1 MFFSSF
7 WFECSED
14 FILEVEGTFPD
25 SLIIRWSYSEDIQID
40 GFIIQ
45 LRPMGVDTWFNTS
58 LIDPSLREFRLT
70 DLGVANIELVRL
82 IAVDRDRHAVS
93 LSSTRPIRVLQS
105 GGFEYFKFCFML
117 SHLSTSSVLITT
129 TAGTGM
135 EIPLS
140 AKQGKSYES
149 SYIGWIIYRC
159 LYSCF
164 NSM

>member
-1 MFFSSF
+1 M
-7 WFECSED
+7 
-14 FILEVEGTFPD
+14 EVEGTFPD
-25 SLIIRWSYSEDIQID
+25 SLIIRWSYSEDIEID

-105 GGFEYFKFCFML
+105 GGFEYFKF
-117 SHLSTSSVLITT
+117 
-129 TAGTGM
+129 A
-135 EIPLS
+135 
-140 AKQGKSYES
+140 
-149 SYIGWIIYRC
+149 
-159 LYSCF
+159 
-164 NSM
+164 